1 MDTNERISMLE
12 EAQGLL
18 EEALTLIRQAV
29 RGTHVEDSAESY
41 IIPHL
46 KMRINDQHEYL
57 GREQN
62 VAELIDALR
71 ESDDDD
77 DEDDW

>member
-1 MDTNERISMLE
+1 MDTNERVSMLE

-18 EEALTLIRQAV
+18 EEAVSLIRQAV
-29 RGTHVEDSAESY
+29 RGTHVEDSAASY
-41 IIPHL
+41 LIPHL
-46 KMRINDQHEYL
+46 KMRISDQHEYL

-71 ESDDDD
+71 ESED
-77 DEDDW
+77 DEEDW